1 MSTERFTTFF
11 QTQERILKNIK
22 RISAPVMQAYGLR
35 SVHTACFLT
44 MRNNPDGLTVTEI
57 ARECFMDKALSS
69 RIVKELLAGDFIE
82 STPDSGEK
90 NYNKRYILTPKSRK
104 IMLELN
110 CMIMNFVSEAGQ
122 NIPSEDLATFYRVL
136 AELDHNIESIGKS
149 SSNE

>member
-22 RISAPVMQAYGLR
+22 RISSPVMQAYGLR
-35 SVHTACFLT
+35 SVHTACFLA

-69 RIVKELLAGDFIE
+69 RIVKELVAGDYIV
-82 STPDSGEK
+82 STPDSKEK

-104 IMLELN
+104 IMLEIN
-110 CMIMNFVSEAGQ
+110 CMISEFVSEAGQ
-122 NIPSEDLATFYRVL
+122 NIPSEDLDTFYRVL

-149 SSNE
+149 PSN